1 MGIIFLLLWCTL
13 GLIIFI
19 VAILGYVLLYDHVRG
34 KIKGYGTGKQI
45 KMEN

>member
-19 VAILGYVLLYDHVRG
+19 VTILGYVLLYDYVRR
-34 KIKGYGTGKQI
+34 KIKGYGTEKQA